1 MVVLMLFA
9 LVWVTVRVVVAL
21 RLALSGDDRAA
32 PRAPSPQDR
41 PTPQDAVE
49 RPQDALSSS
58 GPAAHTGGTEVDWS
72 ARFRAAVLDEV
83 ARPGGG
89 PAHFGGRDDTAYL
102 FGWDAAVDWIGQG
115 QDAKAPVWGDL
126 AYMTGWYDGVRD
138 VATARR
144 RTRRLAD
151 A

>member
-1 MVVLMLFA
+1 MVVLVLFA

-21 RLALSGDDRAA
+21 RLVLSGDDRAA

-49 RPQDALSSS
+49 SPQDAPSSS
-58 GPAAHTGGTEVDWS
+58 GPAAHTGVSNVDWS
-72 ARFRAAVLDEV
+72 ARFRASVLDEV
-83 ARPGGG
+83 ARPEGG
-89 PAHFGGRDDTAYL
+89 PAHLGGRDDLAYL

-138 VATARR
+138 VAAQRAR
-144 RTRRLAD
+144 
-151 A
+151 